1 MKKMQSVIY
10 QKNITTQNIIYLE
23 IIRLNILLN
32 ILYNDFLII

>member
-1 MKKMQSVIY
+1 MKKMQCVIY